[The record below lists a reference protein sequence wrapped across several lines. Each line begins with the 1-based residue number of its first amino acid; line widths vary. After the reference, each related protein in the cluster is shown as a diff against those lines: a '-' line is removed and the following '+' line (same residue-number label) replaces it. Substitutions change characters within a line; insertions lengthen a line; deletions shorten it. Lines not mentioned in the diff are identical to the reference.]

1 MMIDSATT
9 TMLPSSGARLVQ
21 ADALNPLGRGL
32 VEFTLFRNLP
42 MELRLKI
49 WRWSFPRGRM
59 INLAQQPQVL
69 SSNDEANS
77 ELVMSTYPLP
87 VSLHV
92 NSESRM
98 VTLEHYYVLFV
109 EDMEPSEDGNKVRPP
124 LCFNPNLDHVFIS
137 MHMVNHEKSANW
149 FVRWIYYL
157 ETAAPALLWSIEDL
171 TVLDIR
177 FDENTFAWLVLRY
190 ILMFATSQ
198 GDEVAAAVPLNEFG
212 FILAFHGLR
221 RLILVVDQYC
231 RSSERLHIPAV
242 EKDLKQMKNV
252 FICLMACY
260 KSNFGDDPPLV
271 EVENRIAS
279 PLE

>member
-1 MMIDSATT
+1 
-9 TMLPSSGARLVQ
+9 
-21 ADALNPLGRGL
+21 
-32 VEFTLFRNLP
+32 

-77 ELVMSTYPLP
+77 QLVMSAYPLP

-109 EDMEPSEDGNKVRPP
+109 EDMEPSEDGNKIRPP

-137 MHMVNHEKSANW
+137 MYMVNHEKSANW

-198 GDEVAAAVPLNEFG
+198 RDETAAAVPLNEFG
-212 FILAFHGLR
+212 FILAFHGLK

-231 RSSERLHIPAV
+231 RSSERLHVPAV

-260 KSNFGDDPPLV
+260 KSNFGGDPPLV
-271 EVENRIAS
+271 EVENRIMG
-279 PLE
+279 PLG